1 MPLAPGTELNGYKI
15 IKTLGE
21 GGFASTYLAEKEPI
35 NLTVC
40 IKELNSSGLNE
51 GKILGSVKSPN
62 VVRVLDYFEEND
74 KSYIVLEYLE
84 GQTLSDYVKK
94 NGAIEPQKLF
104 VWAKPLL
111 KALEEIHGKGLI
123 HRDIAP
129 DNIMITAKDG
139 GKTDKSDILD
149 CSLKLFDFGT
159 ARNIGENDNSRI
171 LKDGF
176 SPIEQ
181 VAGDENQGA
190 YSDIYSL
197 CATLYYCLTGKKP
210 ESAYSRL
217 LDDDLKKPSELGC
230 GIDSRLENILMKG
243 LSVKYTDRYQTAKEM
258 LQDIERVLPTESK
271 ADSNASPGKEKS
283 QRKKRIPTLCLAAFA
298 AIAVLTM
305 FVFGSF
311 KSASPKYDSETMYKI
326 KLTPTDEFTVAG
338 YNESIKTLEERLK
351 LFSVVS
357 GSFYLEENG
366 GTLSLI
372 LNKSDFLQNEIS
384 DDGYKSVT
392 VEEDSIPEYV
402 LRAYLTRAVSLSLV
416 PTGGGESIAVDGTS
430 EISVK
435 PMESDTGIKLDV
447 SFSDAFLEENG
458 EKLKNMNN
466 SYSLRQDEEL
476 SPPVT
481 PYKTE
486 PKEDG
491 SGFYIVS
498 DDNESFLELLE
509 YNLTHEPLEQSF
521 EIEIEEQISWQSDE
535 ADFGENQ
542 VKNTDFSADEE
553 ENSVTYIF
561 KGVMSDGERID
572 CTEILK
578 KRLDAIGVKYA
589 LGNMDSL
596 SAVTVGCDAPIYSFL
611 AVKTSDKRLFDTDIA
626 DLALLGNKF
635 YLCTKS
641 GEYSE
646 QYIMTSLYNSDSNE
660 ISVSDFSFSKS
671 LSDKQETVYLC
682 YLNGYKLLAGKY
694 DESGENFVL
703 SSLANGEEITEE
715 NSWVAKLIYVCINNQ
730 YPVDLTVYN
739 TKAQNEDNL
748 KTSGLFELAK

>member
-1 MPLAPGTELNGYKI
+1 MPLAPGTELNGYRI
-15 IKTLGE
+15 IKTFGE
-21 GGFASTYLAEKEPI
+21 GGFASTYLALKEPI

-62 VVRVLDYFEEND
+62 VVRVLDYFEEDD

-104 VWAKPLL
+104 VLTKPLL

-139 GKTDKSDILD
+139 GKTNKSDILD

-181 VAGDENQGA
+181 VAGDESQGA

-197 CATLYYCLTGKKP
+197 CATLYFCLTGKKP

-217 LDDDLKKPSELGC
+217 LDDDLKKPSEFGLN
-230 GIDSRLENILMKG
+230 IDSRLENILMKG

-258 LQDIERVLPTESK
+258 LQDIERILPTESK
-271 ADSNASPGKEKS
+271 AEAKKPSGKEKN
-283 QRKKRIPTLCLAAFA
+283 QRKKKITALCFA
-298 AIAVLTM
+298 VIAVLAV

-311 KSASPKYDSETMYKI
+311 KSASPKYDPETMYKI

-366 GTLSLI
+366 GTISLI
-372 LNKSDFLQNEIS
+372 LNKSDFPQNEIP

-430 EISVK
+430 DIALK
-435 PMESDTGIKLDV
+435 PMECDTGIKLDV
-447 SFSDAFLEENG
+447 SFSEAFLKENG
-458 EKLKNMNN
+458 EKLENMNN
-466 SYSLRQDEEL
+466 SYSLRQDEKL

-481 PYKTE
+481 PYKTV

-498 DDNESFLELLE
+498 DDDESFLELLE

-521 EIEIEEQISWQSDE
+521 EIEIEEQISWQNDE

-553 ENSVTYIF
+553 ESSVTYIF
-561 KGVMSDGERID
+561 KGVMSDGEQID

-578 KRLDAIGVKYA
+578 KRLDAIGVKYVI
-589 LGNMDSL
+589 GNMDSL

-626 DLALLGNKF
+626 DLALIGSKF
-635 YLCTKS
+635 YLCTKL
-641 GEYSE
+641 GENSE
-646 QYIMTSLYNSDSNE
+646 YIASCYYSDSNE
-660 ISVSDFSFSKS
+660 ILQAISAFQNLFPISKRR
-671 LSDKQETVYLC
+671 YI
-682 YLNGYKLLAGKY
+682 
-694 DESGENFVL
+694 FV
-703 SSLANGEEITEE
+703 T
-715 NSWVAKLIYVCINNQ
+715 
-730 YPVDLTVYN
+730 LTVTN
-739 TKAQNEDNL
+739 CWLENMTKVGETLYSPLLQTARR
-748 KTSGLFELAK
+748 